1 MCIYSKFLTCC
12 FFTPVRFCF
21 AAITT
26 ILSVV
31 STDPVP
37 SVAAREDTDS
47 SGSSLSVGLSVGL
60 VLVAVIFGL
69 VCLAFLKRRRS
80 KRRRKRAQADD
91 LKQSAKAKPSAVS
104 TASAAA
110 AGDDDD
116 LYSDYDSAISLD
128 DALPSKNLPKLN
140 ADQSSPK

>member
-1 MCIYSKFLTCC
+1 M
-12 FFTPVRFCF
+12 
-21 AAITT
+21 
-26 ILSVV
+26 V
-31 STDPVP
+31 STEAAP

-47 SGSSLSVGLSVGL
+47 SGTSLSVGLWVGL

-80 KRRRKRAQADD
+80 KQRGKRAQRDD
-91 LKQSAKAKPSAVS
+91 LKHSAKAKPSAVS
-104 TASAAA
+104 TASTAA
-110 AGDDDD
+110 AGDDDA

-128 DALPSKNLPKLN
+128 DAVPSKNLSKLN

>member
-26 ILSVV
+26 ILTVV
-31 STDPVP
+31 STEAAP

-47 SGSSLSVGLSVGL
+47 SGTSLSVGLSVGL

-80 KRRRKRAQADD
+80 KQRGKRAQRDD
-91 LKQSAKAKPSAVS
+91 LKHSAKAKPSAVS
-104 TASAAA
+104 TASTAA

-140 ADQSSPK
+140 ADQSSPT